1 MSTNRMNG
9 KLWEQWNRADRVKSP
24 TKADDDDDDVDVD
37 VDMNVHVDD
46 GYVDDND
53 VAKRRVGDS
62 VYRRCLSQ
70 RG

>member
-24 TKADDDDDDVDVD
+24 TRADDDDDDVDVDVD

-53 VAKRRVGDS
+53 VAASVEDS
-62 VYRRCLSQ
+62 RLQTVS
-70 RG
+70 

>member
-1 MSTNRMNG
+1 MNG

-24 TKADDDDDDVDVD
+24 TRADDDDDDVDVD

-53 VAKRRVGDS
+53 VAAASVGDS
-62 VYRRCLSQ
+62 RLQTVS
-70 RG
+70 

>member
-24 TKADDDDDDVDVD
+24 TRADDDDDDVD

-53 VAKRRVGDS
+53 VGAASVGDS
-62 VYRRCLSQ
+62 RLQTVS
-70 RG
+70 